1 MGKNMKVDVA
11 VIGAGTAG
19 LVAVSEIAKVTQNF
33 VLIQDGPMGTTCAR
47 VGCMPS
53 KALIQTADDFHRR
66 AFLADKGISG
76 AQGLRVDGAAVM
88 RHVRTMRDHFAG
100 GMVEKTTRYG
110 ERLLQGH
117 ARFVDIAKLDVEGTR
132 IEAKT
137 IIIANGSR
145 PRMKPEWAALGER
158 VLTSD
163 ELFEI
168 EELPKSLAV
177 IGMGV
182 IGTEMGQA
190 LARLG
195 VEVVGV
201 ARSGRI
207 AGLSDARITKA
218 AAEALEQDL
227 ELWSG
232 HAADIRAQGDRLVV
246 TAGANEKC
254 VDAALVSTGRVPN
267 IDNLGLETLGI
278 AMDESGIP
286 VHDPDTLQVGN
297 LPLFIAG
304 DTSGREPI
312 LHEAWDDG
320 RVAGYNATRANRAGF
335 KRRACLHITFSEPNI
350 VMAGRHFKE
359 LEPSSFVA
367 GRCVFQD
374 QGRAMIRNQ
383 NRGLLHVY
391 VDAGNGRLL
400 GAEMCAPDGEHVGHL
415 LAWAIQQGMSVF
427 DALKMPFYHPVIE
440 EGLRDA
446 LKHAASRVK
455 AKPDF
460 PEMAFCEKQ

>member
-1 MGKNMKVDVA
+1 MAKNMNVDVA

-19 LVAVSEIAKVTQNF
+19 LVAVSEIARVTQNF

-53 KALIQTADDFHRR
+53 KALIQTAEDFHRR
-66 AFLADKGISG
+66 GFLEKKGITG
-76 AQGLRVDGAAVM
+76 AAGLRVDGAAVM
-88 RHVRTMRDHFAG
+88 RHVRAMRDQFAG

-110 ERLLQGH
+110 ERLIQGQ
-117 ARFVDIAKLDVEGTR
+117 ARFVDTGTLDVEGTR
-132 IEAKT
+132 IEAGA

-145 PRMKPEWAALGER
+145 PRMKPEWKALGKR
-158 VLTSD
+158 VLTSN

-190 LARLG
+190 IARLG

-207 AGLSDARITKA
+207 AGLSDAKITRA
-218 AAEALEQDL
+218 AAGALEQDL

-232 HAADIRAQGDRLVV
+232 HAADIQAQGNRLLV
-246 TAGANEKC
+246 TAGPNKKEVA
-254 VDAALVSTGRVPN
+254 AALVSSGRVPN

-278 AMDESGIP
+278 PLDEHGMP
-286 VHDPDTLQVGN
+286 HYDPDTLQIGN
-297 LPLFIAG
+297 LPLFLAG
-304 DTSGREPI
+304 DTNGREPI

-320 RVAGYNATRANRAGF
+320 RVAGYNAARGIAAGF
-335 KRRACLHITFSEPNI
+335 KRRARLHITFSEPNI
-350 VMAGRHFKE
+350 VMAGTPYKE
-359 LEPSSFVA
+359 LEPGSFVV
-367 GRCVFQD
+367 GRCNFSD
-374 QGRAMIRNQ
+374 QGRAMIRDQ
-383 NRGLLHVY
+383 NHGLLHVY
-391 VDAGNGRLL
+391 ADAGSGRLL
-400 GAEMCAPDGEHVGHL
+400 GSEMCAPDGEHLGHL

-446 LKHAASRVK
+446 LKHAASRVRE
-455 AKPDF
+455 KPEF
-460 PEMAFCEKQ
+460 AEIAPYEKE